1 MSFSC
6 AQPSSSVSQAPF
18 AAATSASR
26 AALLALQAS
35 DRALSRAASASAAAF
50 ASPQMPTEIVF
61 TSPSIFAS
69 ASTWMI
75 FASFGQYSIPYCGS
89 VPNGPSRVPRA
100 STTSALA
107 MSFIAALLPW

>member
-1 MSFSC
+1 MH
-6 AQPSSSVSQAPF
+6 ASVLPE
-18 AAATSASR
+18 SR
-26 AALLALQAS
+26 AT
-35 DRALSRAASASAAAF
+35 SASAAAF
-50 ASPQMPTEIVF
+50 ASPQMPTEIGL

-89 VPNGPSRVPRA
+89 VPNGPSRVPSA